1 MNIGVVGATGLVG
14 RTIVR
19 ILEERNIGIHT
30 LSLFASP
37 RSVGEKITF
46 LGEEYVV
53 SPLTEESFKGLDV
66 ALFSAGGAVS
76 REYAPI
82 AAAAGCI
89 AIDNSSTWR
98 MDVGVPLVVPEV
110 NPDDVKL
117 HKGIIANPNCSTI
130 QMVVA
135 LKPLHD
141 VFGLK
146 RIVVST
152 YQSPSGAGHKG
163 VAQLESEIEGHV
175 PELRISSHSIA
186 YNTVFHKVGGIN
198 ESSEE
203 EIKMMNETRR
213 IMHLPELPIA
223 VTCVRVPVL
232 GGHGESVAIETLHT
246 VAPDNAREVL
256 SSSAGIVVVDDPASD
271 GYPTPLSASGTD
283 LVYVGRIR
291 NDSSVEHGLLLWVVA
306 DNLRKGAATNAV
318 QILELLQ

>member
-14 RTIVR
+14 RTIIRV
-19 ILEERNIGIHT
+19 LEERKIGIDG

-37 RSVGEKITF
+37 RSAHEKITF
-46 LGEEYVV
+46 RGIDHVV
-53 SPLTEESFKGLDV
+53 SPLTESSFKGLDF

-82 AAAAGCI
+82 AAATGCVV
-89 AIDNSSTWR
+89 IDNSSTWR
-98 MDVGVPLVVPEV
+98 MDPYVPLVVPEV
-110 NPDDVKL
+110 NPDDVKT

-141 VFGLK
+141 AFGLK

-152 YQSPSGAGHKG
+152 YQSPSGAGNKG
-163 VAQLESEIEGHV
+163 IVQLESELEGRV
-175 PELRISSHSIA
+175 PEVKISSHSIA
-186 YNTVFHKVGGIN
+186 YNTVFHRIGGLN
-198 ESSEE
+198 EASEE
-203 EIKMMNETRR
+203 ETKMMNETRR
-213 IMHLPELPIA
+213 IMHLPELPMA

-232 GGHGESVAIETLHT
+232 GGHGESIAIETRDAIT
-246 VAPDNAREVL
+246 PDNAREVL
-256 SSSAGIVVVDDPASD
+256 TTSAGVVVVDDPASD

-291 NDSSVEHGLLLWVVA
+291 RDTSVNRGLLLWVVA

-318 QILELLQ
+318 QILEMLQ